1 MSAPK
6 IPETPEARAAA
17 ILTALVRGATEQQA
31 VALALEW
38 GATPAEATGYVEQA
52 HAAFLALA
60 RTSADLERG
69 KALAQLLDLYAKTY
83 RNSDYQ
89 RALAV
94 RKEMSTLLGIT
105 APAPKAAKPE
115 RDPLSDE
122 IERLEKELGVS

>member
-6 IPETPEARAAA
+6 VPETPEARAAA
-17 ILTALVRGATEQQA
+17 VLTALTRGATEQQA
-31 VALALEW
+31 LALAVEW
-38 GATPAEATGYVEQA
+38 GATPAEAAAHIEQA

-69 KALAQLLDLYAKTY
+69 KALAQLLDLYARTY

-94 RKEMSTLLGIT
+94 RKELSAVLGIA
-105 APAPKAAKPE
+105 APAPKPAKPE
-115 RDPLSDE
+115 RDPLADE
-122 IERLEKELGVS
+122 IDRLEKELGVS